1 MPVVKSSERA
11 LQFVPE
17 PFAVD
22 KDPARALAVGV
33 PAVMPTVAAVAE
45 PNVAVNFLT
54 DLEFAG
60 LNLGALGALEIL
72 DLAALLEVDVLIGLL
87 ELRGFIDGFLL
98 LLRSRRRR
106 DRDSKPKRGKDG
118 KNEGKFLQHFS
129 ASSRA
134 CVQLSRIISA
144 AICTPARKFLASLS

>member
-1 MPVVKSSERA
+1 MPVVKASERA

-60 LNLGALGALEIL
+60 LNLGALEIL

-98 LLRSRRRR
+98 LLRIRRRR

-118 KNEGKFLQHFS
+118 KNE
-129 ASSRA
+129 
-134 CVQLSRIISA
+134 
-144 AICTPARKFLASLS
+144 

>member
-17 PFAVD
+17 PFTVD

-72 DLAALLEVDVLIGLL
+72 DLGALGALEILDLAALFEVDVLIGLL

-98 LLRSRRRR
+98 LLRIRRRR
-106 DRDSKPKRGKDG
+106 D
-118 KNEGKFLQHFS
+118 
-129 ASSRA
+129 
-134 CVQLSRIISA
+134 
-144 AICTPARKFLASLS
+144 